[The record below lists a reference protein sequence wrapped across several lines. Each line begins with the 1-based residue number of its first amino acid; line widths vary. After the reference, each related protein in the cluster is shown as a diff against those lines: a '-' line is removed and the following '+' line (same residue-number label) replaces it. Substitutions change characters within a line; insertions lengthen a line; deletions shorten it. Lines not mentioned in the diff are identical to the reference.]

1 MDRIHLI
8 RNERNSIVKK
18 VVIVNFRVSLR
29 YICSIVFVLFT
40 LLSIT
45 CSAWDYKGI
54 ETHEGFC
61 VDDIHIRGGLK
72 VVETFYEYLFS
83 DTDIKHCPNI
93 FVTSGAFLVLGRDI
107 FRSTETYHVWT
118 FLRENKSLFEFAPED
133 SHRTHFDEARK
144 RYSLALS
151 RRRDFV
157 DGKLLDPVDV
167 AGGLEIILRQF
178 IDFDSGIEKRIAFPI
193 YFCNK
198 RRDYRIAYD
207 SILINGIQLDWSV
220 TRFHQRWRAK
230 PLERDFDWIEALGFT
245 DELRG
250 KK

>member
-1 MDRIHLI
+1 MKRVAVS
-8 RNERNSIVKK
+8 R
-18 VVIVNFRVSLR
+18 FRLNLR
-29 YICSIVFVLFT
+29 HICSIIFILFT
-40 LLSIT
+40 LLNIT
-45 CSAWDYKGI
+45 CYAWDYKNI
-54 ETHEGFC
+54 KTHEGYC
-61 VDDIHIRGGLK
+61 VDDIHIKGGLK

-93 FVTSGAFLVLGRDI
+93 FLTSGAFLVFGRDI
-107 FRSTETYHVWT
+107 FRSTETYHVWK

-133 SHRTHFDEARK
+133 IHRTHFEYARK
-144 RYSLALS
+144 RYSLVLS

-157 DGKLLDPVDV
+157 DGKLSDPVDV
-167 AGGLEIILRQF
+167 AVGLEIILRQF

-198 RRDYRIAYD
+198 RRDYRIDFAG
-207 SILINGIQLDWSV
+207 IRINGIQLDWSV